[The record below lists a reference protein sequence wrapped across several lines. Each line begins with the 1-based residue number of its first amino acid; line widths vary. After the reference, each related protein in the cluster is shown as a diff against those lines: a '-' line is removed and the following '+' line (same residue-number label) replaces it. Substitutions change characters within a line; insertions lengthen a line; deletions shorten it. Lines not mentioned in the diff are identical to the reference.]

1 MKTKLLKNIRKNYK
15 FKFKNSVWYV
25 LRDGQYRT
33 THTTFE
39 DAFLDILDYKCTYYN
54 RDFDWWWHK
63 IAQKYIVKIQTR
75 KFNKI

>member
-1 MKTKLLKNIRKNYK
+1 
-15 FKFKNSVWYV
+15 V
-25 LRDGQYRT
+25 LRDGYDKST
-33 THTTFE
+33 YSSFE
-39 DAFLDILDYKCTYYN
+39 SALLDILDYKCTYYN

>member
-1 MKTKLLKNIRKNYK
+1 MKAKLLKKLRKDHK
-15 FKFKNSVWYV
+15 FKFRKGWWFV
-25 LRDGQYRT
+25 LRDGYDKST
-33 THTTFE
+33 YSSFE
-39 DAFLDILDYKCTYYN
+39 SALTDILEHKCTYYN